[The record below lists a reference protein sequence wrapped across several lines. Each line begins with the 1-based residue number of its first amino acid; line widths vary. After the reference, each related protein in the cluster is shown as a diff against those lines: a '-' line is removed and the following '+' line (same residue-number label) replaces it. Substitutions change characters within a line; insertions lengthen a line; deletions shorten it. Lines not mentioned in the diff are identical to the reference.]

1 MLDTGH
7 AQQRYSRRRAR
18 DATLA
23 AGLTAFTLVAAA
35 CAGGGNG
42 TSGGTGTGGAGPR
55 TEGPSADDAITSV
68 TAQTETCPSGTPGA
82 GKPQVRVG
90 SKNFAEQFLLGELY
104 AQTLRSRGYTI
115 DYRSNIGGSEVIDRA
130 FQAGEIDLYP
140 EYLGEIETS
149 IADFD
154 RAANSP
160 EETFNRAK
168 QFEEAQRNAT
178 ILPQTPFQ
186 NTDVLIVKPDFAQQH
201 NLRTVRD
208 LNNVGS
214 AGEGV
219 TLAAQPPFET
229 RFNGLVGMKEVY
241 GLTAVKFNG
250 VDVGLTYQ
258 ALDGGNVNV
267 ADAFSTDGQ
276 LTTGNY
282 VTLDDPENIF
292 GFQHV
297 APVVKQPV
305 LQEQGT
311 EFADTLNCV
320 STLLTTEAIRALNAE
335 IQLNGRQPAEVAE
348 KFLTANR
355 ILQ

>member
-1 MLDTGH
+1 MLDTVH
-7 AQQRYSRRRAR
+7 TEQRYSRRRGR
-18 DATLA
+18 GATLA
-23 AGLTAFTLVAAA
+23 AGLAAFALVTAA

-42 TSGGTGTGGAGPR
+42 TSGGTGGDVPGTQRPG
-55 TEGPSADDAITSV
+55 ADDAITSV
-68 TAQTETCPSGTPGA
+68 TAQTQTCPSGTPGA

-104 AQTLRSRGYTI
+104 AQALRSRGYTI
-115 DYRSNIGGSEVIDRA
+115 DYQSNIGGSEVIDRA
-130 FQAGEIDLYP
+130 FQAGEIAMYP

-149 IADFD
+149 IADFE
-154 RAANSP
+154 RTANSP

-201 NLRTVRD
+201 GLATVRD
-208 LNNVGS
+208 LSKVGPQ
-214 AGEGV
+214 GEGV

-276 LTTGNY
+276 LTTGKY
-282 VTLDDPENIF
+282 VALDDPENIF

-297 APVVKQPV
+297 APVITQPV

-320 STLLTTEAIRALNAE
+320 STLLTTEAMRALNAE

>member
-1 MLDTGH
+1 MLDTVH
-7 AQQRYSRRRAR
+7 AEQGYSPRRWGRGAI
-18 DATLA
+18 LA
-23 AGLTAFTLVAAA
+23 AGLAALALVAGA
-35 CAGGGNG
+35 CAGGGTG
-42 TSGGTGTGGAGPR
+42 TPGDAGSGGDGTRAG
-55 TEGPSADDAITSV
+55 SDDAITSV
-68 TAQTETCPSGTPGA
+68 TAQTQTCPSGTPGA
-82 GKPQVRVG
+82 GKPQIRVG

-104 AQTLRSRGYTI
+104 AQALRSRGYTV
-115 DYRSNIGGSEVIDRA
+115 DYRSDIGGSEVIDRA
-130 FQAGEIDLYP
+130 FQAGEIDMYP

-201 NLRTVRD
+201 SLRTVRD

-297 APVVKQPV
+297 APVIKQPV

-335 IQLNGRQPAEVAE
+335 IQLNGRQPVEVAE

>member
-1 MLDTGH
+1 MLDTVHTG
-7 AQQRYSRRRAR
+7 QRYSRRRGR
-18 DATLA
+18 GATLA
-23 AGLTAFTLVAAA
+23 AGLAAFALVAAA

-42 TSGGTGTGGAGPR
+42 TSGGNNTRGDGGR
-55 TEGPSADDAITSV
+55 TEDPGAADAITSV
-68 TAQTETCPSGTPGA
+68 TAQTATCPSGTPGA

-104 AQTLRSRGYTI
+104 AQALRSRGYTI

-130 FQAGEIDLYP
+130 FQAGEIAMYP

-168 QFEEAQRNAT
+168 QFEETQRNAT

-201 NLRTVRD
+201 GLATVQD
-208 LNNVGS
+208 LSKVGPQ
-214 AGEGV
+214 GEGV

-282 VTLDDPENIF
+282 VALDDPENIF

-297 APVVKQPV
+297 APVIKQPV

-320 STLLTTEAIRALNAE
+320 STLLTTEAMRVLNAE